1 MKKLRLSRA
10 LCALLA
16 AAALGAGVAGCVPLV
31 LGGAAFGGLMA
42 ADRRTTGTQVEDEG
56 IELRS
61 VNRITAEYGE
71 RVHINVT
78 SYNRQ
83 VLLTGEVP
91 TAEIRKAIEATVTDV
106 GNVLSVVNDLGVQ
119 PSSSLA
125 QRSTD
130 TFITGKVRARLV
142 DAKDISATAFKV
154 VTERNVVY
162 LMGLVTER
170 EATRATSIARGV
182 DGVRKVV
189 RSFEVLSEEQLIRIP
204 SPAPAPVT
212 TDVPVTTD
220 TSPNSASPVKPAS
233 SVRPVNSGSP
243 ASAVIVTPISTPLP
257 PLSQTPQVQPL
268 QPLQPQR
275 MN

>member
-1 MKKLRLSRA
+1 MKKHRLSRA

-31 LGGAAFGGLMA
+31 IGGAAFGGLMA

-61 VNRITAEYGE
+61 ANRITAEYGE

-83 VLLTGEVP
+83 VLITGEVP
-91 TAEIRKAIEATVTDV
+91 TAEVGKAIHALVADV
-106 GNVLSVVNDLGVQ
+106 GNVTSVINDVAVM
-119 PSSSLA
+119 PPSSLA
-125 QRSTD
+125 QRSSD

-142 DAKDISATAFKV
+142 DAKDISAIAFKV

-170 EATRATSIARGV
+170 EATRATSIASGV
-182 DGVRKVV
+182 DGVHKVV
-189 RSFEVLSEEQLIRIP
+189 RTFQVLTEEQLMRII
-204 SPAPAPVT
+204 SPPLAPVT
-212 TDVPVTTD
+212 TDAPLATSNAQANTNATPVQVTA
-220 TSPNSASPVKPAS
+220 PAAPAPAAQAMPVQMQS
-233 SVRPVNSGSP
+233 
-243 ASAVIVTPISTPLP
+243 LP
-257 PLSQTPQVQPL
+257 PLAPL
-268 QPLQPQR
+268 
-275 MN
+275 N

>member
-1 MKKLRLSRA
+1 MKKHRLSRA

-31 LGGAAFGGLMA
+31 IGGAAFGGLMV

-56 IELRS
+56 IELRAI
-61 VNRITAEYGE
+61 NRITAEYGE

-83 VLLTGEVP
+83 VLITGEVP
-91 TAEIRKAIEATVTDV
+91 TAEVGKAIHALVADV
-106 GNVLSVVNDLGVQ
+106 GNVTSVINDVAVM
-119 PSSSLA
+119 PPSSLA
-125 QRSTD
+125 QRSSD

-170 EATRATSIARGV
+170 EATRATSIASGV
-182 DGVRKVV
+182 DGVHKVV
-189 RSFEVLSEEQLIRIP
+189 RTFQVLTEEQLMRII
-204 SPAPAPVT
+204 SPPLAPVT
-212 TDVPVTTD
+212 TDAPLATSNAQANTNATPVQVTA
-220 TSPNSASPVKPAS
+220 PAAPAPAPAAQAMPVQMQS
-233 SVRPVNSGSP
+233 
-243 ASAVIVTPISTPLP
+243 LP
-257 PLSQTPQVQPL
+257 PLAPL
-268 QPLQPQR
+268 
-275 MN
+275 N

>member
-1 MKKLRLSRA
+1 MKKLRMTRA
-10 LCALLA
+10 VCALLA

-31 LGGAAFGGLMA
+31 IGGAAIGGMMVV
-42 ADRRTTGTQVEDEG
+42 DRRTTGTQVEDEG
-56 IELRS
+56 IELRA
-61 VNRITAEYGE
+61 VNRIHGE
-71 RVHINVT
+71 QGDRVHINVT

-91 TAEIRKAIEATVTDV
+91 TAEIRQAVERSVASV

-130 TFITGKVRARLV
+130 TFITGKVRASLV
-142 DAKDISATAFKV
+142 DAKDISASSFKV

-162 LMGLVTER
+162 LMGLVSER

-189 RSFEVLSEEQLIRIP
+189 RTFEVLTEDQLIRLTTP
-204 SPAPAPVT
+204 QPAPVT
-212 TDVPVTTD
+212 TDVAPR
-220 TSPNSASPVKPAS
+220 PKP
-233 SVRPVNSGSP
+233 
-243 ASAVIVTPISTPLP
+243 
-257 PLSQTPQVQPL
+257 
-268 QPLQPQR
+268 
-275 MN
+275 